1 MKLKK
6 LTALFLSAAMILT
19 FTACGSDSNTP
30 GKTQPAAEAEAESGN
45 ENEPESESASPVT
58 VGFDADYTG
67 IEDIKIALIAETS
80 GGSFWGNIEQGFLEA
95 TAARGWESVYW
106 APSDAT
112 TGDAGVLDLAE
123 TALIQGYNVICPV
136 MNDISIFEDFLNRA
150 REAGVLVIDFNA
162 DPGEG
167 YVPAQVGIDST
178 ESGRQQGEM
187 IGKFATEM
195 GFEEINYVNMSIAL
209 SNTPQ
214 QAVKAGALEGIAGS
228 FAGAVNEVG
237 EGESESNAATAQDAI
252 GALFIA
258 HPEINTIICCDMYS
272 AVGAAAYIE
281 ESGLQGK
288 VIACGLSLDADALMR
303 VKSGALSATSSVDS
317 VYMGGEQLCGVIE
330 KITAGEEF
338 EYKNFPPKIWV
349 LPDEVDDYASENGI
363 TIQ

>member
-6 LTALFLSAAMILT
+6 ITALFLSAAMLLT
-19 FTACGSDSNTP
+19 VTACGSGNDAETA
-30 GKTQPAAEAEAESGN
+30 PASPDAEETSAES
-45 ENEPESESASPVT
+45 ETASAEKSFP
-58 VGFDADYTG
+58 DYTG
-67 IEDIKIALIAETS
+67 IDEVKIAMIAETS
-80 GGSFWGNIEQGFLEA
+80 GGNFWGNIETGFTEA

-150 REAGVLVIDFNA
+150 EEAGVLVIDFNA
-162 DPGEG
+162 NPGEG
-167 YVPAQVGIDST
+167 YVPAQVGIDSS

-195 GFEEINYVNMSIAL
+195 GLEEVNYISMSIAL

-214 QAVKAGALEGIAGS
+214 QAVKAGALEGLAENFSGT
-228 FAGAVNEVG
+228 VNEVG

-288 VIACGLSLDADALMR
+288 VIACGLSLDADALIR

-317 VYMGGEQLCGVIE
+317 VYMGGEQLCSVVE
-330 KITAGEEF
+330 KIIGGEEYEF
-338 EYKNFPPKIWV
+338 KNFPPKIWV
-349 LPDEVDDYASENGI
+349 LPEEVDEYAAENGI
-363 TIQ
+363 SIN